1 MVNEKRL
8 IDANAL
14 LGKLNQHHDLF
25 VDAWADCDNL
35 PKEEKARIDEILNCM
50 AEVVNAPTVDAVVL
64 PCKVGDPVF
73 VITYCRCGNPEC
85 YENRH
90 CHKKETK
97 RTPKVLAGAM
107 VQQKGKKYNWDKFTY
122 ERSWVWEPVGT
133 ICYRVFQRPFDVSM
147 LPYIGIK
154 VFLTLDEARKGVVL
168 MSMGERSEGE

>member
-1 MVNEKRL
+1 MANEKRL
-8 IDANAL
+8 IDPTEYKAFL
-14 LGKLNQHHDLF
+14 ERYIKELHE
-25 VDAWADCDNL
+25 VDAPMIAGAVERCL
-35 PKEEKARIDEILNCM
+35 QKL
-50 AEVVNAPTVDAVVL
+50 EVQPTVDAVVL

-97 RTPKVLAGAM
+97 RTPKVLASVM

-133 ICYRVFQRPFDVSM
+133 ICYRVFQRPFNVSM
-147 LPYIGIK
+147 LPYIGTK

-168 MSMGERSEGE
+168 MSMVERREGE